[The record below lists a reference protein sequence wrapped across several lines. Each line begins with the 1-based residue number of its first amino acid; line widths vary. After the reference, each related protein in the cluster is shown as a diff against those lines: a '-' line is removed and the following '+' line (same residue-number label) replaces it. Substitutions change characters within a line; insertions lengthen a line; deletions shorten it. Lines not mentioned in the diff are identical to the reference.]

1 VQTLLRRYFLCG
13 GKENGMPDQ
22 EAMGCFPENRPDK
35 KSPLDLALLAF
46 FSIVT
51 VVCSLL
57 LSLIIAAAAFTRYI
71 IGGDLYGFEEW
82 VKLFAFWLYF
92 MGGAYGAYNNTHVSA
107 DVVDSYM
114 KDGLLK
120 RATVFL
126 RNLITSGISILFTW
140 YGYEFFMFGFMG
152 PLGTGIA
159 LPRTTVWQIPLWTSY
174 LAVFLGLIFM
184 TYYFTMRMLRSL
196 RDLIRGGNL

>member
-1 VQTLLRRYFLCG
+1 MSER
-13 GKENGMPDQ
+13 
-22 EAMGCFPENRPDK
+22 EAMGCFPENRPDR
-35 KSPLDLALLAF
+35 KSPIDLVLLSF

-51 VVCSLL
+51 VACSLL
-57 LSLIIAAAAFTRYI
+57 LSVIISAAAFTRYV

-92 MGGAYGAYNNTHVSA
+92 MGGAYGAYNDTHVSA

-114 KDGLLK
+114 KDGTLK
-120 RATVFL
+120 RTVIFL
-126 RNLITSGISILFTW
+126 RNLITTGISILFTW
-140 YGYEFFMFGFMG
+140 YGYDFFMFGFMG

-159 LPRTTVWQIPLWTSY
+159 IPKTTVWQIPLWTSY

-184 TYYFTMRMLRSL
+184 TYYFFMRMLRSF
-196 RDLIRGGNL
+196 RALIKGGIS

>member
-1 VQTLLRRYFLCG
+1 MT
-13 GKENGMPDQ
+13 DQ
-22 EAMGCFPENRPDK
+22 EATGCFPELEPEKRNLGDTV
-35 KSPLDLALLAF
+35 LLSF
-46 FSIVT
+46 FSLVT

-57 LSLIIAAAAFTRYI
+57 LSLVIAAAAFTRYI

-114 KDGLLK
+114 RDGTFK
-120 RATVFL
+120 RSIIFV

-140 YGYEFFMFGFMG
+140 YGYDFFMFGFMG

-159 LPRTTVWQIPLWTSY
+159 IPKTTVWQIPLWTSY

-184 TYYFTMRMLRSL
+184 TYYFTMRMFRSL
-196 RDLIRGGNL
+196 RDLIRGGNS

>member
-1 VQTLLRRYFLCG
+1 
-13 GKENGMPDQ
+13 MPDQ

-57 LSLIIAAAAFTRYI
+57 LSLIIAAAAFTRYV

-196 RDLIRGGNL
+196 RDLIRGGNS